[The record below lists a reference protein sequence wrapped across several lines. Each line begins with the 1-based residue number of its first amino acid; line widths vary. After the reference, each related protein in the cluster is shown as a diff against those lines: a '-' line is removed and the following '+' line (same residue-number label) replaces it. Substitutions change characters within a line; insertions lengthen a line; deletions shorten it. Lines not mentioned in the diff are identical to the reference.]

1 MSTGRHIMSLLG
13 LKDYLEN
20 NMTDKAIK
28 EPRTRTPEEKVLI
41 GVIQQAMEDSFD
53 LSSSTNLS
61 MGEIQQARNWFYTA
75 ACRDI
80 CDHLGTTHDHIK
92 KLYNILSDKYKR
104 GLVTRDELRFAIRRL
119 ELKL

>member
-1 MSTGRHIMSLLG
+1 
-13 LKDYLEN
+13 
-20 NMTDKAIK
+20 MTDKAIK
-28 EPRTRTPEEKVLI
+28 ESRTRTPEEKVLI
-41 GVIQQAMEDSFD
+41 GIIQQAMEDSFD

-61 MGEIQQARNWFYTA
+61 MGEIQQARNWFYTK
-75 ACRDI
+75 ACSDI

>member
-1 MSTGRHIMSLLG
+1 M
-13 LKDYLEN
+13 YE
-20 NMTDKAIK
+20 KAIK
-28 EPRTRTPEEKVLI
+28 QSVKRSPEENIMI
-41 GVIQQAMEDSFD
+41 GIIQQAMEDAFD
-53 LSSSTNLS
+53 LSRSTNIS
-61 MGEIQQARNWFYTA
+61 MAEIQQARNWFYTA

>member
-1 MSTGRHIMSLLG
+1 
-13 LKDYLEN
+13 
-20 NMTDKAIK
+20 MTDKAIK
-28 EPRTRTPEEKVLI
+28 EERTRTPEEKVLI
-41 GVIQQAMEDSFD
+41 GVIQQAMEDAFD

-75 ACRDI
+75 ELFFV
-80 CDHLGTTHDHIK
+80 CDHRRYYHDHIK

-104 GLVTRDELRFAIRRL
+104 IITRDELRFAIRRL

>member
-1 MSTGRHIMSLLG
+1 MTG
-13 LKDYLEN
+13 
-20 NMTDKAIK
+20 KAIK

-41 GVIQQAMEDSFD
+41 GIIQQAMEDSFD

-61 MGEIQQARNWFYTA
+61 MAEVQQARNWFYTK
-75 ACRDI
+75 ACSDI
-80 CDHLGTTHDHIK
+80 CDHLNTTHDHIK

>member
-1 MSTGRHIMSLLG
+1 
-13 LKDYLEN
+13 
-20 NMTDKAIK
+20 MTDKAIK

-41 GVIQQAMEDSFD
+41 GIIQQAMEDSFD

-92 KLYNILSDKYKR
+92 KLYNICLLYTSPSP
-104 GLVTRDELRFAIRRL
+104 RDNRVSRMPSSA
-119 ELKL
+119 

>member
-1 MSTGRHIMSLLG
+1 
-13 LKDYLEN
+13 
-20 NMTDKAIK
+20 MTDKAIK

-41 GVIQQAMEDSFD
+41 GIIQQAMEDSFD
-53 LSSSTNLS
+53 LRS
-61 MGEIQQARNWFYTA
+61 
-75 ACRDI
+75 
-80 CDHLGTTHDHIK
+80 TTHDHIK